1 MQMIEEFPEPLEEGL
16 PRSACCA
23 EPLRLNQQKTVLQR
37 NRRTR
42 FSSGRSRIES
52 RYLLLYKEK
61 ILLVEIMPEG
71 SASMWR
77 MAIVGLTTAALGVKI
92 GFELH
97 KRRSEKDQGGLKK
110 VR

>member
-1 MQMIEEFPEPLEEGL
+1 
-16 PRSACCA
+16 
-23 EPLRLNQQKTVLQR
+23 
-37 NRRTR
+37 
-42 FSSGRSRIES
+42 
-52 RYLLLYKEK
+52 
-61 ILLVEIMPEG
+61 MPEG